1 MNMKKTYILFL
12 AAVATVSSCGMI
24 AGSVSSDNGQR
35 FQDGIYNS
43 SPSFRTKE
51 EKAES
56 KTETDALV
64 AKTKESQIYLF
75 GDKKDTVMIPQNM
88 SARIQFNPEAGG
100 TVVTVG
106 EDPYGWWNGYTYAP
120 YSIGSSWYWSRHYSP
135 YYSPYWGTWGYR
147 PWRYY
152 GFYDPW
158 YYGGFYDPWYYGG
171 YGYYGHWYGG
181 FYDPWYYGGW
191 YDPWYCGGY
200 WGWHDPHHHHH
211 RPSHIVGGGHRDHVY
226 HGLRAHT
233 ERRSVVSTGS
243 SSSRSTVRTTGGTL
257 RGGMSVGNTHSRSSV
272 TRRPGASTRSG
283 ASVSRPSSSTG
294 STSTTR
300 AASSTNYRRPSHSGS
315 AGSSGSYT
323 RGSSQSSQS
332 YTRGS
337 SSYDR
342 SSGYSRSS
350 SSGSSSYSRSSSSYG
365 GSSSGYSRSSS
376 SGGGS
381 YSRSSSGGYRR

>member
-1 MNMKKTYILFL
+1 MKKTYILFL

-24 AGSVSSDNGQR
+24 AGSVSSDNGQK

-106 EDPYGWWNGYTYAP
+106 EDPYGWWNGYTHTP

-200 WGWHDPHHHHH
+200 WGWYDPHHHHH

-233 ERRSVVSTGS
+233 ERRNSVSTGSS

-300 AASSTNYRRPSHSGS
+300 AASSTNYRRPSNSGS

-365 GSSSGYSRSSS
+365 GGSSGYSRSSS